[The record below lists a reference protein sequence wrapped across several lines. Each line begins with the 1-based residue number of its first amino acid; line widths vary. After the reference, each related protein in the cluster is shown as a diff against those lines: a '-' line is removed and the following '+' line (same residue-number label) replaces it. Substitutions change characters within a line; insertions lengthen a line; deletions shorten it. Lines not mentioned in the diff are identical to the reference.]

1 MLKQR
6 ARFYYLFQNF
16 LLCLFLAFN
25 VCHAN
30 EVGGGL
36 SLPKIDWY
44 HYTQGK
50 DLVKESYWVVKN
62 LESESIPAFNEIKV
76 SWSQVAESHNA
87 TGKAIRL
94 CFQSTQYKRKPE
106 PLHIDL
112 DKEHGH
118 RVEQEQNLSSD
129 PIAITTTRLLYPGPE
144 TDTATLHY
152 NSQHWQLKPDCPVFT
167 TTDVNPVTPAKVT
180 IRISRP
186 VKTKLSR
193 NLWAREVVAKEKPES
208 YAASG
213 GSDWGDDDFFHKRP
227 GHSFFNPL
235 YQWGLKWA
243 TVSVVPDP
251 FGGVVKIVSPV
262 IQLVINQNNGKS
274 LSRDIP
280 LSLWQRMLTNGH
292 HLHPDLLRLLGEQ
305 NNPETVYENF
315 LAERL
320 AELFSY
326 VHQEL
331 NIGPM
336 SMKAL
341 QNSLYPHAVE
351 IIPGHS
357 PSPVGCPGGTQQTS
371 SGVSGCS
378 SSGGQYPNNPP
389 SYEEATKEN
398 GSSGGSGDGGKGNGS
413 NNNLCKSCGKT
424 ERYMAR
430 EYCKACLVRR
440 SQAQRSQSTTPVAA
454 SLGQRVQ
461 LPEMQQQN
469 TNNTF
474 LYKSF
479 LNLTADNVKALFG
492 STKNL
497 NIAALAGFISTKID
511 TSNLNNLETLT
522 NSFSKLMQTGD
533 LKSFIIEITQ
543 FNPGLNGQEFKN
555 FKYNSLAELLT
566 EINKNFT
573 VYFPENNNPENNNK
587 ELKSFLKNHLIVENI
602 DQNNTSSTIDEKQLE
617 EIFSEIKDRLFEP
630 LSSRL
635 HSQSIPIDQTTLDY
649 LDDLSGKLFEYYNIH
664 TFGNTFWGDYKSS
677 SRFINKR
684 PEVRISTLPQID
696 DRITDH
702 PEEFK
707 VMLIST
713 LFLSDRLNLLNGD
726 RVARDQ
732 YQQLKAFIAEMNRAA
747 KQLFSDN
754 RELKINMSY
763 YLLVTCGIT
772 DAEPIPLNDKFS
784 LLSVEQNQVPIRS
797 AASADN
803 SHTQID
809 PNKKL
814 SGNTSTR
821 DLIKWAKEIN
831 AQWIQLGKY
840 LEFKE
845 HEISNIQYD
854 ITIQRPEDKAD
865 RLLNDFSSRSGT
877 FQTLV
882 EALRDMKLNELAKK
896 VEAVAKR

>member
-6 ARFYYLFQNF
+6 ARIYYLFQNF

-36 SLPKIDWY
+36 SLPKIDFY

-87 TGKAIRL
+87 TGRAIRL

-129 PIAITTTRLLYPGPE
+129 PIARTTTRLLYPGPE

-167 TTDVNPVTPAKVT
+167 TTDVNLVTPAKVT
-180 IRISRP
+180 IRVSRP
-186 VKTKLSR
+186 VKAKLSR
-193 NLWAREVVAKEKPES
+193 NLWAREIVNTEKPES

-213 GSDWGDDDFFHKRP
+213 GSDLGDDDFFHKRP
-227 GHSFFNPL
+227 GHDFFKPL
-235 YQWGLKWA
+235 YQWGLKWV

-251 FGGVVKIVSPV
+251 FGGVAKIVSPV
-262 IQLVINQNNGKS
+262 IQLVINQNNGNS

-292 HLHPDLLRLLGEQ
+292 HLHPDLLRLLGER

-315 LAERL
+315 LAGRL
-320 AELFSY
+320 TELFTY

-341 QNSLYPHAVE
+341 QNSLHPHAVE
-351 IIPGHS
+351 IFPGHS
-357 PSPVGCPGGTQQTS
+357 PSPVGCPRGTQQTS

-378 SSGGQYPNNPP
+378 SSGVQYPDAPP

-398 GSSGGSGDGGKGNGS
+398 GSSGDSGDGGEGNGS
-413 NNNLCKSCGKT
+413 NNNLCKSCGKI
-424 ERYMAR
+424 ERYMAK
-430 EYCKACLVRR
+430 EYCKACMVKM
-440 SQAQRSQSTTPVAA
+440 SQAQLSQSTTPAAA
-454 SLGQRVQ
+454 SLSQRVQ
-461 LPEMQQQN
+461 LPEIPQQN

-474 LYKSF
+474 LYTSF
-479 LNLTADNVKALFG
+479 LDLTADNVKALFG
-492 STKNL
+492 STENL
-497 NIAALAGFISTKID
+497 NIAALARFISTQID
-511 TSNLNNLETLT
+511 TSNLHNLETLT
-522 NSFSKLMQTGD
+522 NSFSKLKQTGN
-533 LKSFIIEITQ
+533 LKSFIIEIIQ
-543 FNPGLNGQEFKN
+543 FNPGLNGQEFEN

-566 EINKNFT
+566 EINKNFKT
-573 VYFPENNNPENNNK
+573 YFPENNNK
-587 ELKSFLKNHLIVENI
+587 EIKSFLENHLMVENI
-602 DQNNTSSTIDEKQLE
+602 DQHDTSSKIDEEQLKG
-617 EIFSEIKDRLFEP
+617 IFSEIKNNLFKP
-630 LSSRL
+630 LSSQLR
-635 HSQSIPIDQTTLDY
+635 SQSIPIDQTTLDY
-649 LDDLSGKLFEYYNIH
+649 LNELSAKLFVNYSIH
-664 TFGNTFWGDYKSS
+664 SFEDTFWGDVN
-677 SRFINKR
+677 SRFINKT
-684 PEVRISTLPQID
+684 PGVRISTLPQID
-696 DRITDH
+696 DRITDY
-702 PEEFK
+702 PDEFK

-732 YQQLKAFIAEMNRAA
+732 YHRLKEFIAKMNSAA
-747 KQLFSDN
+747 QQLFSVS

-763 YLLVTCGIT
+763 YLLITCGIT
-772 DAEPIPLNDKFS
+772 DAVPIPLNDKFS
-784 LLSVEQNQVPIRS
+784 LLSVEQNQVPTRS
-797 AASADN
+797 AASSDN

-821 DLIKWAKEIN
+821 DLIRWAKEIN

-845 HEISNIQYD
+845 HEINNIQYD
-854 ITIQRPEDKAD
+854 INIHRPENKAD
-865 RLLNDFSSRSGT
+865 RLLNDFSNRSGT
-877 FQTLV
+877 FQKLV
-882 EALRDMKLNELAKK
+882 EALRDMELNELAKK